1 MRSDCQEIAITNLEA
16 SFNAPQSSALI
27 QMATGAG
34 KTYTAIP
41 AIYWLLK
48 ESEPDEAAEE
58 INRQSPISIYQT
70 TDCSI
75 STGVQ
80 LERETVWLSQQ
91 QICQLF
97 RRERSVITQHLRNI
111 FVEGEQDA
119 KLVCVIFAHTA
130 DDGKTYKVGHYNL
143 NAMLLAPRNLG
154 GRKQPG
160 GTLAQI
166 WPRSDRRPRQDQPR
180 YFLVK
185 GQEPGRSRQPA
196 RAG

>member
-1 MRSDCQEIAITNLEA
+1 MP
-16 SFNAPQSSALI
+16 PQPSALI

-48 ESEPDEAAEE
+48 ESELDEAAEE
-58 INRQSPISIYQT
+58 INRQSPIAIYQT

-119 KLVCVIFAHTA
+119 NSVCVKFAHTA

-143 NAMLLAPRNLG
+143 NVIISVGYR
-154 GRKQPG
+154 
-160 GTLAQI
+160 
-166 WPRSDRRPRQDQPR
+166 
-180 YFLVK
+180 VK
-185 GQEPGRSRQPA
+185 L
-196 RAG
+196 